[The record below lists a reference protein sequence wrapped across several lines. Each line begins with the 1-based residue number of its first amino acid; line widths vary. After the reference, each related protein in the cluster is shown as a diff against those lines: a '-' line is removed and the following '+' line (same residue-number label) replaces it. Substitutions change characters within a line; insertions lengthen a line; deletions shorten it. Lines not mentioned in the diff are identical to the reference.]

1 MQPCVF
7 YTKNNKYIR
16 NMASKILLIFI
27 IFLFIIS
34 AASAANDYRT
44 TYTINVKDD
53 GTAIWNVE
61 YRTPLVTQEDMDA
74 FENYTEQLKPVYLK
88 EFREL
93 MQNSVS
99 AASNV
104 TSRKMMAGG
113 FTGEANVQSAPTG
126 NYGVVH
132 YSFTWT
138 DFAKMDG
145 DKNMY
150 LGDVFVGGLYLSKD
164 NALIIKYPSGY
175 SVEQVTPQADLVRD
189 GMIWYGLRSF
199 NAGEPDIVLLGPS
212 ISWMPYALAL
222 IILVGGAIIIFKIQK
237 NKVQVKS
244 APSGEGMETGETLHE
259 DKADMA
265 DMSNM
270 ADMMDLEDRIVAILK
285 ESGGSLY
292 QSDIVKKLDLPKSTV
307 SSALNGL
314 HAKNTIQK
322 IKKGRENLIRL
333 SGSQESK

>member
-1 MQPCVF
+1 MV
-7 YTKNNKYIR
+7 
-16 NMASKILLIFI
+16 SKIALIFI
-27 IFLFIIS
+27 LFLLLLSTVS
-34 AASAANDYRT
+34 AAPDNGYKT

-53 GTAIWNVE
+53 GTAVWYVE
-61 YRTPLVTQEDMDA
+61 YRTQLVTKEDFDA
-74 FENYTEQLKPVYLK
+74 FENYTEQLKPVYLN

-93 MQNSVS
+93 MQKSVS
-99 AASNV
+99 AASNA

-113 FTGEANVQSAPTG
+113 FTGEASVQTAPTG

-138 DFAKMDG
+138 NFARMDE

-164 NALIIKYPSGY
+164 NTLIIQYPSGFT
-175 SVEQVTPQADLVRD
+175 VKQVTPQADLVRD

-199 NAGEPDIVLLGPS
+199 NAGEPDIVLLRPS

-222 IILVGGAIIIFKIQK
+222 IILVAGAVIILKIRR
-237 NKVQVKS
+237 NKVQVIS
-244 APSGEGMETGETLHE
+244 APSGEGVETGETLHE
-259 DKADMA
+259 DAVD
-265 DMSNM
+265 M
-270 ADMMDLEDRIVAILK
+270 ADMMDLEDRIVAMLK
-285 ESGGSLY
+285 ERGGSLY

-314 HAKNTIQK
+314 HTKNMIQK

-333 SGSQESK
+333 ASGSQEFK

>member
-1 MQPCVF
+1 MV
-7 YTKNNKYIR
+7 
-16 NMASKILLIFI
+16 SKISLTVLIFLL
-27 IFLFIIS
+27 LFSTVS
-34 AASAANDYRT
+34 AAPDNNYKT

-53 GTAIWNVE
+53 GTAVWYVE
-61 YRTPLVTQEDMDA
+61 YRTQLVTKEDFDA
-74 FENYTEQLKPVYLK
+74 FENYTGQLKPVYLN
-88 EFREL
+88 EFRDL
-93 MQNSVS
+93 MQKSVS
-99 AASNV
+99 TASNA

-113 FTGEANVQSAPTG
+113 FTGEASVQTAPTG

-138 DFAKMDG
+138 DFARMDV

-164 NALIIKYPSGY
+164 NTLIIQYPSGFT
-175 SVEQVTPQADLVRD
+175 VKQVTPQADLVRD

-199 NAGEPDIVLLGPS
+199 NAGEPNIVLLRPS

-222 IILVGGAIIIFKIQK
+222 IILAAGAVFIFKIRR
-237 NKVQVKS
+237 NKVQVIS
-244 APSGEGMETGETLHE
+244 APSGEGMDTAGEKLHE
-259 DKADMA
+259 EAVDMA
-265 DMSNM
+265 NT
-270 ADMMDLEDRIVAILK
+270 ADMMDLEDRIVAMLK
-285 ESGGSLY
+285 DRGGSLY

-314 HAKNTIQK
+314 HAKNIIQK

-333 SGSQESK
+333 ASGSQELK